1 MTVQLLLVLSLL
13 PTAAPA
19 SAGPREDFKAALAAF
34 QKAPHESALREK
46 LLKHAAKLKPAPA
59 VPAEAK
65 RAFVM
70 AATYQKEARS
80 ASDFMMAVNAYD
92 DALKAA
98 PWWGD
103 AYYNQS
109 VALEAAGR
117 LNDAKEAL
125 GFYLLTKPK
134 DAEAAQ
140 NRLYAL
146 DAKGNIAAK
155 QAREAAAAVAAE
167 KAKPD
172 FSGRWGSDHSNRYE
186 FTMEGGGAVSVRIIL
201 WNETSFTGRARVEG
215 RKLTGTWDRTVTSA
229 GTMCPTTYS
238 GTLSEDNQSLEWSR
252 TSQCGGDPMQFN
264 LVLKREQ

>member
-1 MTVQLLLVLSLL
+1 MTSAVLALLLV
-13 PTAAPA
+13 APVV
-19 SAGPREDFKAALAAF
+19 AGPREDFKAAVAAF
-34 QKAPHESALREK
+34 QKAPYENALREK
-46 LLKHAAKLKPAPA
+46 MLKLAAKLKPTPTI
-59 VPAEAK
+59 PPEAK

-70 AATYQKEARS
+70 AGTYQKEAKS
-80 ASDFMMAVNAYD
+80 PSDFMMAVNAYD

-134 DAEAAQ
+134 DAEEAQ

-146 DAKGNIAAK
+146 DAKGNLAAK

-172 FSGRWGSDHSNRYE
+172 FSGRWGNDHSNRYE
-186 FTMEGGGAVSVRIIL
+186 FTMEGGGAVSVRIYL
-201 WNETSFTGRARVEG
+201 WNDTSFTGRARVDG
-215 RKLTGTWDRTVTSA
+215 RALTGTWDRTVTSA

-238 GTLSEDNQSLEWSR
+238 GTLSEDNQRLEWSR
-252 TSQCGGDPMQFN
+252 TSHCGGDPMQFS
-264 LVLKREQ
+264 LVLTREK